1 MYYNNIFIF
10 IVETAT
16 ELTVKGFCD
25 YGRIIRFGMKTN
37 LINPD
42 FNEYGNNKK
51 IQTSNN

>member
-25 YGRIIRFGMKTN
+25 YGMFIRFGMKTN
-37 LINPD
+37 LVNN
-42 FNEYGNNKK
+42 NEYE
-51 IQTSNN
+51 IQKSNN